1 MKHLKRFNEE
11 LTNIS
16 KIRKWPTY
24 GESSPNTYRDP
35 NTQKT
40 TDYYFVYDLN
50 KNQMG
55 KYLNVWF
62 QGQEEDRVIEPN
74 RKRPNQKRVYYNEVI
89 TLKKTDEESSRNL
102 YNRKFNPV
110 SINIM
115 NSYKGDEFDM
125 KAQIHSIDDS
135 SYGIWWINKPL
146 EELKDS
152 RTKLMDWLNYQ
163 PNGLNGEEFLNTCIS
178 LGADEDQ
185 KDYN

>member
-1 MKHLKRFNEE
+1 MKHIKLFEE

-16 KIRKWPTY
+16 KVRKWPTY
-24 GESSPNTYRDP
+24 EGRTDC
-35 NTQKT
+35 
-40 TDYYFVYDLN
+40 DYYFVYDLK
-50 KNQMG
+50 KNELG

-62 QGQEEDRVIEPN
+62 KGQQKDETLPSN
-74 RKRPNQKRVYYNEVI
+74 RKRPNPTHQYYDEII
-89 TLKKTDEESSRNL
+89 TLKKTDEETSDFL
-102 YNRKFNPV
+102 YRRKFNPV

-115 NSYKGDEFDM
+115 NSYKGELYDM
-125 KAQIHSIDDS
+125 KAMIHSVDDS

-146 EELKDS
+146 KELKDV

-163 PNGLNGEEFLNTCIS
+163 PNGLNGEEFLNICIS